1 MYGITINLRNLINT
15 LTKHILKRVFRRTSL
30 LLAAILMGSTSIQAQ
45 KSPQDMDRFIDALMK
60 KMTVEEK
67 IGQLNLPV
75 TGEITTGQAKSSD
88 VAKKIEQG
96 LVGGLFN
103 LKGVAKI
110 RDVQKLAVEN
120 SRLGIPLLFGMD
132 VIHGYETIF
141 PIPLGLSCTW
151 DMKAIQKSA
160 RIAAVEASADG
171 ISWTFSPMVDISR
184 DPRWGR
190 VSEGNGEDPFLGG
203 AIAKAMVLGY
213 QGDKLND
220 QLKRNDEIM
229 ACVKHFALYGA
240 GEAGRDYNTVD
251 MSRNRMF
258 NEYLYPYQAAVDAGV
273 GSVMASFNEVDGV
286 PATANKW
293 LMTDVLR
300 KQWGFNGFV
309 VTDFTGIAEM
319 VAHGIGDL
327 QTVSARALNA
337 GVDMDMVSEGFVGT
351 LKKSLTEGKITMKT
365 LDTACRRILEAKYK
379 LGLFDDPYKYCD
391 LSRPARDIFTKEHR
405 DAARKIASESFVLL
419 KNEPA
424 KTGQAPL
431 LPLQKKGTVAVIG
444 PLANTRSNMPGTW
457 SVAARL
463 NDYPSLYE
471 GLKEMMA
478 GKVNITY
485 AKGSNLIGD
494 AAYEERATMFG
505 RSLNRDNRTDKELLE
520 EALKVAAD
528 ADIIVAAL
536 GESSEMSGESSS
548 RTDLNIPDVQHTLL
562 EALLKTGKPVVL
574 TLFTGRPLTLTWEQE
589 NVPAIL
595 NVWFGGSE
603 AAYAIGD
610 VLFGDVNPSGKLTMT
625 FPKNVGQIP
634 LFYNHKNT
642 GRPLQEGKW
651 FEKFRSSY
659 LDVDNEPLYP
669 FGYGLSYTTF
679 QYSDIA
685 LSASAMGQDGSITA
699 AVTVTNTGKRD
710 GAEVVQL
717 YIRDL
722 VGSITRPVKELKG
735 FEKIFLKA
743 GESKTVT
750 FKITP
755 ELLRFYDYDLKQ
767 VAEPGDFDV
776 MIGGDSRNVRSARLT
791 LK

>member
-1 MYGITINLRNLINT
+1 M
-15 LTKHILKRVFRRTSL
+15 KKVFRRTSL

-327 QTVSARALNA
+327 QTISARALNA

-520 EALKVAAD
+520 EVLKVAAD

>member
-1 MYGITINLRNLINT
+1 M
-15 LTKHILKRVFRRTSL
+15 KKVFRRTSV
-30 LLAAILMGSTSIQAQ
+30 LLAAAFLSAAAIQAQ

-75 TGEITTGQAKSSD
+75 SGEIVTGQAQNSD

-96 LVGGLFN
+96 LVGGLLN
-103 LKGVAKI
+103 LKGVEKI
-110 RDVQKLAVEN
+110 RDVQKLAIEK
-120 SRLGIPLLFGMD
+120 SRLGIPLIFGMD
-132 VIHGYETIF
+132 VVHGYETIF
-141 PIPLGLSCTW
+141 PIPLGLSCSW
-151 DMKAIQKSA
+151 DMEAIRKSA
-160 RIAAVEASADG
+160 RVAAIEASADG

-203 AIAKAMVLGY
+203 AIAKAMVSGY
-213 QGDKLND
+213 QGIDLNN

-258 NEYLYPYQAAVDAGV
+258 NEYMYPYQAAVDAGV
-273 GSVMASFNEVDGV
+273 GSVMASFNEIDGV

-300 KQWGFNGFV
+300 KQWGFDGFV
-309 VTDFTGIAEM
+309 VTDFTGISEM
-319 VAHGIGDL
+319 IAHGIGDL

-337 GVDMDMVSEGFVGT
+337 GVDMDMVSEGFTGT
-351 LKKSLTEGKITMKT
+351 IKKSIDEGKISMET
-365 LDTACRRILEAKYK
+365 LDKACRRILEAKYK
-379 LGLFDDPYKYCD
+379 LGLFDNPYKYCD
-391 LSRPARDIFTKEHR
+391 LKRPKRDIFTKEHR
-405 DAARKIASESFVLL
+405 DAARKIAGESFVLL
-419 KNEPA
+419 KNDKSGSSANP
-424 KTGQAPL
+424 T
-431 LPLQKKGTVAVIG
+431 LPLKKEGTVAVIG

-463 NDYPSLYE
+463 NDYPSVYE
-471 GLKEMMA
+471 GLKEMMK

-485 AKGSNLIGD
+485 AKGSNLISD

-505 RSLNRDNRTDKELLE
+505 RSLNRDNRTDKEMLD
-520 EALKVAAD
+520 EALKVAAN
-528 ADIIVAAL
+528 ADVIIAAL

-548 RTDLNIPDVQHTLL
+548 RTNLALPDVQRTLL

-589 NVPAIL
+589 HVPAIL

-642 GRPLQEGKW
+642 GRPLLEGKW
-651 FEKFRSSY
+651 FEKFRSNY
-659 LDVDNEPLYP
+659 LDVDNDPLYP
-669 FGYGLSYTTF
+669 FGYGLSYTNF
-679 QYSDIA
+679 QYSDIT
-685 LSASAMGQDGSITA
+685 LSAPTMGQDGSVTA
-699 AVTVTNTGKRD
+699 MVTVTNTGKYD

-735 FEKIFLKA
+735 FDKIFLKA
-743 GESKTVT
+743 GESKTVS

-755 ELLRFYDYDLKQ
+755 ELLRFYDYELNY
-767 VAEPGDFDV
+767 VAEPGDFDI
-776 MIGGDSRNVRSARLT
+776 MIGGNSQSVKTTHLS